1 MKRNFKIEGLCCAN
15 CGAKIEN
22 NINKIEGVNATL
34 SFMTQRLTIEAPD
47 DQFDAVVAEAEKIGK
62 KIEGDFV
69 IVR

>member
-1 MKRNFKIEGLCCAN
+1 MKRNYKIEGLCCAN